1 MYVLCKDNNIPADD
15 QQTSSQNQLVLMAN
29 MGRLCFRPIFMPICA
44 DHTRQLFHGSYSLAT
59 YSFVHPKYPNTPHP
73 SLEHSTIIYF
83 VITLLS
89 SGIEYVQNCN
99 WDRSDC
105 YANTQLMVLSYSS
118 YNSFC
123 SDKVY
128 FLQIRWHNWY
138 PRPHKHV
145 VQASITNIKKVMM
158 DLRLS
163 DKRGWWSLVF
173 DHKYYSACML
183 RCPTAFSCLDHAKRL

>member
-29 MGRLCFRPIFMPICA
+29 MERRCFRPIFMPIYA
-44 DHTRQLFHGSYSLAT
+44 DHTWQFFHVGSYSHAT
-59 YSFVHPKYPNTPHP
+59 YSFVHPKYLTTPHTPLP

-105 YANTQLMVLSYSS
+105 YANTHMMVLSYSS

-138 PRPHKHV
+138 PKPHKHV
-145 VQASITNIKKVMM
+145 VCHQNQASITNIKKVMM
-158 DLRLS
+158 DFRLS
-163 DKRGWWSLVF
+163 D
-173 DHKYYSACML
+173 
-183 RCPTAFSCLDHAKRL
+183 